1 MTQNSPS
8 PLQQKQAEKPTD
20 ETDTETGEIDPVV
33 NVLNDE
39 DCRRILQETDEVP
52 RATRELS
59 ERCDLP
65 LSTTYRKIEALVEA
79 GLLEEEIDLE
89 NEYANVSAYTRRF
102 DKLRI
107 SFRDG
112 RVKFGE

>member
-1 MTQNSPS
+1 MTRNSPS
-8 PLQQKQAEKPTD
+8 PLQQKQAQKRTD
-20 ETDTETGEIDPVV
+20 EADAETGEIEPVV

-39 DCRRILQETDEVP
+39 DSRKILQEAGEVP

-89 NEYANVSAYTRRF
+89 SEYANVNAYSRRF
-102 DKLRI
+102 ESLQI

-112 RVKFGE
+112 RVRFDE